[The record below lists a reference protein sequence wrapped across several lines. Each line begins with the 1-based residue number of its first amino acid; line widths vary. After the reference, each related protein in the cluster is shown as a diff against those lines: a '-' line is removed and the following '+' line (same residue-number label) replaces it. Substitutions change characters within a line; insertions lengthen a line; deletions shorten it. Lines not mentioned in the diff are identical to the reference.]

1 MLLTPLSFSAKPPNS
16 STSSAKR
23 SCEWSTRSILL
34 TATTISG
41 MPSSALMKAWRLDC
55 SSTPRRASSSTTET
69 SAVEAPVTMLR
80 VYWRWPGQS
89 AMMNRR
95 LAVAK

>member
-1 MLLTPLSFSAKPPNS
+1 MA
-16 STSSAKR
+16 
-23 SCEWSTRSILL
+23 I
-34 TATTISG
+34 TISG
-41 MPSSALMKAWRLDC
+41 MPSSALMKAWRFDC
-55 SSTPRRASSSTTET
+55 STTPWRASIRTTET

-89 AMMNRR
+89 AMMKRR